1 MSLDLPLDPHCEA
14 AESNERHHMFIFR
27 VYFLNEL
34 SCGYLT
40 MSMCMT
46 YPDHAVVCGWN
57 REMFSP
63 RYTRWNP
70 TGTNS
75 VHTLLVAV

>member
-1 MSLDLPLDPHCEA
+1 MFLDLSLDPHCEP
-14 AESNERHHMFIFR
+14 AESNERHHIYICR
-27 VYFLNEL
+27 VYFLSER

-40 MSMCMT
+40 LSMCMT
-46 YPDHAVVCGWN
+46 YADHAFVCNWN
-57 REMFSP
+57 REIFSS

-70 TGTNS
+70 TETNS